1 MVVYLPTAPSLD
13 LAAALFL
20 ATAAVLASSAVK
32 NSVGPGLWL
41 KILFSWPLL
50 PWLLAT
56 R

>member
-1 MVVYLPTAPSLD
+1 VLAYLPAAPSLD
-13 LAAALFL
+13 LATALFIS
-20 ATAAVLASSAVK
+20 TAAVLASSAEK

-41 KILFSWPLL
+41 KILFNWPLL